1 MRFICP
7 KGALNS
13 VCNLAVIKYSS
24 HFDPI
29 CLFLIGNKAD
39 LDDSRLID
47 KEQALQLQKEFDF
60 DLFMETSAKT
70 GFNTQE
76 LFAEA
81 GKLLYKEYSKFKKKE
96 KLGGEKLKKEGVKKT
111 PENKKKCC

>member
-29 CLFLIGNKAD
+29 CLFLIGNKVNS
-39 LDDSRLID
+39 LFIRGLICR
-47 KEQALQLQKEFDF
+47 
-60 DLFMETSAKT
+60 
-70 GFNTQE
+70 
-76 LFAEA
+76 
-81 GKLLYKEYSKFKKKE
+81 E
-96 KLGGEKLKKEGVKKT
+96 KN
-111 PENKKKCC
+111 ENKTKPNKANHFAIVVAF